1 MIKKMDKRERAFLAI
16 LTPVLLLFFFFNTFL
31 LIQGFRYSFTN
42 FRGFGGFEWVGL
54 RNYVDLFTD
63 SRIWNSYKFTL
74 FFAVVCSVVVN
85 VLSLLLALALNAKI
99 RAKTALRGLYFLPNV
114 LGGLIVA
121 YVFNFLFTFIL
132 PALGQAIG
140 SNTLGTSLL
149 ASPNTAWI
157 AVVIVCSWSSV
168 AINTIIYISGLQT
181 VPEDVYEAGSI
192 DGANGFTRFKALTFP
207 LIIPFVTINMVLC
220 MKNFLMVFDQIVA
233 LTKGGPA
240 QSTESISFLI
250 YTNGIGGN
258 QFGFQSANAFIFF
271 ILIVTV
277 SIIQMQAMNKK
288 EEQL

>member
-1 MIKKMDKRERAFLAI
+1 MKKMDNREKTFLAVLI
-16 LTPVLLLFFFFNTFL
+16 PVLLLFFFFNTFL

-42 FRGFGGFEWVGL
+42 FIGFGSFEWVGL

-63 SRIWNSYKFTL
+63 SRVWNSYRFTV

-99 RAKTALRGLYFLPNV
+99 KAKTVLRGIYFLPNV

-140 SNTLGTSLL
+140 SSALNTSLL
-149 ASPNTAWI
+149 SSPNTAWI
-157 AVVIVCSWSSV
+157 AVVIVCAWSSV

-181 VPEDVYEAGSI
+181 VPEEVYEAGSI
-192 DGANGFTRFKALTFP
+192 DGAKGFTQFRALTFP

-233 LTKGGPA
+233 LTRGGPA

-250 YTNGIGGN
+250 YTNGIGGS

-277 SIIQMQAMNKK
+277 SVIQMQAMNKK

>member
-1 MIKKMDKRERAFLAI
+1 MIKKMDKRERTFLMF

-54 RNYVDLFTD
+54 RNYIDLFTD
-63 SRIWNSYKFTL
+63 SRIWKSYRFTL
-74 FFAVVCSVVVN
+74 FFAVVCSVIVN

-99 RAKTALRGLYFLPNV
+99 KAKTALRGVYFLPNV

-132 PALGQAIG
+132 PALGKAIG
-140 SNTLGTSLL
+140 SSALSTSLL
-149 ASPNTAWI
+149 SSPDTAWI
-157 AVVIVCSWSSV
+157 AVVIVCSWGSV

-181 VPEDVYEAGSI
+181 VPEEVYEAGSI
-192 DGANGFTRFKALTFP
+192 DGAKGFTRFKALTFP
-207 LIIPFVTINMVLC
+207 LIMPFVTINMVLC
-220 MKNFLMVFDQIVA
+220 MKNFLMVFDQIIA

>member
-1 MIKKMDKRERAFLAI
+1 MIKKMDKHERAFLAI

-31 LIQGFRYSFTN
+31 LLQGFRYSFTN
-42 FRGFGGFEWVGL
+42 FRGFGSFEWVGL

-63 SRIWNSYKFTL
+63 SRIWKSYRFTL

-85 VLSLLLALALNAKI
+85 ALSLLLALALNAKI
-99 RAKTALRGLYFLPNV
+99 KAKTALRGVYFLPNV

-132 PALGQAIG
+132 PALGKAIG
-140 SNTLGTSLL
+140 SSTLSTSLL
-149 ASPNTAWI
+149 SSPNTAWI

-181 VPEDVYEAGSI
+181 VPEEVYEAGSI
-192 DGANGFTRFKALTFP
+192 DGANGFTRFRALTFP
-207 LIIPFVTINMVLC
+207 LILPFVTINMVLC

-240 QSTESISFLI
+240 QSTEAISFLI